1 MILRNKGR
9 LMERGAQGVFLLC
22 ASISVL
28 AVALISG
35 FILYRGMPAM
45 FTIGIPQFLFGSEW
59 QPTAGIF
66 GIAPMIVASLLVS
79 LLSVVTGSAV
89 GLMTAVFLAEIAPK
103 WLAAALR
110 PAVDLLAGIP
120 SVVYGLFGIM
130 VIVPAIR
137 NASGGV
143 IAGNSLLA
151 AAVVL
156 AVMILPTMISICED
170 ALRTVPREYREGSL
184 AMGASHIQ
192 TIFKVTIPAAKNGIF
207 AGIVLGAGR
216 AIGEA
221 TAVLMVSGNRARMPA
236 GIALGDP
243 STWFDWLLSPVR
255 TLTGNVAQEMGY
267 SSGLHQDA
275 LFATGVVLFVFIML
289 LNLALRMVARSGRE
303 A

>member
-1 MILRNKGR
+1 MRMKGR
-9 LMERGAQGVFLLC
+9 FWERGAQGMFLLC
-22 ASISVL
+22 ASLSVL

-59 QPTAGIF
+59 QPTADIF
-66 GIAPMIVASLLVS
+66 GILPMIVASILVS
-79 LLSVVTGSAV
+79 FLAVVCGSVI
-89 GLMTAVFLAEIAPK
+89 GLMTAVFIAEVAPK
-103 WLAAALR
+103 RLAKALR

-120 SVVYGLFGIM
+120 SVVYGLFGM
-130 VIVPAIR
+130 TVIVPAIR
-137 NASGGV
+137 NAFGGV

-151 AAVVL
+151 AAIVL
-156 AVMILPTMISICED
+156 AIMVLPTIVSICED
-170 ALRTVPREYREGSL
+170 ALRSVPSEYREGSL
-184 AMGASHIQ
+184 AMGASRIQ
-192 TIFKVTIPAAKNGIF
+192 TIFKVTIPAAKNGVF

-236 GIALGDP
+236 AIVPGDP
-243 STWFDWLLSPVR
+243 STWFEWLLSPVR
-255 TLTGNVAQEMGY
+255 TLTGNVAQEMSY

-275 LFATGVVLFVFIML
+275 LFATGVVLFIFIMA
-289 LNLALRMVARSGRE
+289 LNLALRAFSRSRRE

>member
-1 MILRNKGR
+1 MRNKGR
-9 LMERGAQGVFLLC
+9 YLEHGARWIFLLC
-22 ASISVL
+22 ASLSIL

-35 FILYRGMPAM
+35 FILYRGLPAM
-45 FTIGIPQFLFGSEW
+45 VQIGVPQFLFGQQW

-79 LLSVVTGSAV
+79 LLSVASGAV
-89 GLMTAVFLAEIAPK
+89 IGLMTAIYLAEIAPPRIVK
-103 WLAAALR
+103 VLR

-120 SVVYGLFGIM
+120 SVVYGLFGM
-130 VIVPAIR
+130 TVIVPVIR
-137 NASGGV
+137 NTFGGV

-156 AVMILPTMISICED
+156 SIMILPTMTSICMD
-170 ALRTVPREYREGSL
+170 ALRSVPNEYREGSL
-184 AMGASHIQ
+184 AMGASSIQ
-192 TIFKVTIPAAKNGIF
+192 TIFKVTVPAAKNGIF
-207 AGIVLGAGR
+207 AGVVLGAGR

-236 GIALGDP
+236 AVVAGDP
-243 STWFDWLLSPVR
+243 STWFAWLLSPVR

-275 LFATGVVLFVFIML
+275 LFATGVVLFAFIMI
-289 LNLALRMVARSGRE
+289 LNLVLRMVARNGRK